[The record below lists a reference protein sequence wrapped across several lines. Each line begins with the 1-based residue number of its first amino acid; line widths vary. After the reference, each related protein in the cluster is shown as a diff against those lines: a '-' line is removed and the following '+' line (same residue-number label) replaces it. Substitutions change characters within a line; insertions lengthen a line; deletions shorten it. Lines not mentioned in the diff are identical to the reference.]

1 MNAGLPTTTLM
12 TTSSGPLDYF
22 MGSKVN
28 LSTTVNQSMTQEVP
42 MLSESELMPLRD
54 RHVKT
59 EGDEPMPET
68 DITNAQLS
76 ALKAILD
83 QDICGLRG
91 MGSTWP
97 ETGA

>member
-1 MNAGLPTTTLM
+1 M
-12 TTSSGPLDYF
+12 TTSMEPPEYF
-22 MGSKVN
+22 AGSKVN
-28 LSTTVNQSMTQEVP
+28 LSTTANQSMTQEVP
-42 MLSESELMPLRD
+42 MLSESELMPLRG

-59 EGDEPMPET
+59 EGDEPMPEI
-68 DITNAQLS
+68 DVTNAQLS

-83 QDICGLRG
+83 QDMPPYVDLGG